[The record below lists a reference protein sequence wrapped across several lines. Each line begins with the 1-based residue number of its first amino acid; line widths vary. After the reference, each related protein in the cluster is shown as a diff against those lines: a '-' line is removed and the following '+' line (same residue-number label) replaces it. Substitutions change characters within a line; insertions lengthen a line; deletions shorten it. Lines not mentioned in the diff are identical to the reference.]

1 MSLSCFFGTAFLDDS
16 SRSLAYMQAFV
27 ANPCGLIRYAFIHMT
42 PAVVTTNLTR
52 RFGEFTAVQD
62 VNLTVAPGQFF
73 GFLGPNGAGKST
85 TIKMLTG
92 LLAPTSGSIQILGL
106 DALANPVEVK
116 RQIGVVPEGLALF
129 GRLTAPEYLHFVG
142 RMYGLDAATTAARTS
157 ELLEFMSLANE
168 TKKLITD
175 FSHGMQKKLALAAA
189 VIHGPKV
196 LFLDEPFE
204 GVDAIASGTL
214 KAMLQGMIARG
225 ATIFLTSH
233 VLEIVERLCS
243 HIAIIDRG
251 HLIADGS
258 LEELRA
264 GVQARTSGDQ
274 AVTRTL
280 TLEEIFLNI
289 VGSET
294 GSRQPEQELSWLG

>member
-1 MSLSCFFGTAFLDDS
+1 M
-16 SRSLAYMQAFV
+16 V
-27 ANPCGLIRYAFIHMT
+27 
-42 PAVVTTNLTR
+42 PAVITTGLTR
-52 RFGEFTAVQD
+52 RFGDFTAVQD
-62 VNLTVAPGQFF
+62 VNLTVASGQFF

-106 DALANPVEVK
+106 DAAANPIEVK

-129 GRLTAPEYLHFVG
+129 GRLTAAEYLNFVG
-142 RMYGLDAATTAARTS
+142 RMYGLDAATTAARTT

-168 TKKLITD
+168 TKKLVTD

-214 KAMLQGMIARG
+214 KSMLQGMIARG

-233 VLEIVERLCS
+233 VLEIVERLCT

-251 HLIADGS
+251 HLIANGS

-264 GVQARTSGDQ
+264 GVHARNPAGLDHIDSNGAAGTQ
-274 AVTRTL
+274 TL
-280 TLEEIFLNI
+280 TLEQIFLNI
-289 VGSET
+289 VGSEP
-294 GSRQPEQELSWLG
+294 GARQYEQELSWLG